1 MTIVLLLAAGWGLAG
16 SMPAVADEP
25 AGRAEFFEARV
36 RPILVEHCTKCH
48 GPRKQE
54 SGLRL
59 DSRTGLVKGNDA
71 GPVVAPGQ
79 PEESPLVEAVRY
91 DGAVKM
97 PPAGKLPDR
106 AIADLAAW
114 VKMGAPWPES
124 PKSAT
129 PSSSG
134 VPDAATIV
142 AAARR
147 HWAFRPVGDPRPPA
161 VRNAAWP
168 RDPLDRFILARLEA
182 ARLAPSP
189 PADRRTLIRRVTFDL
204 AGLPPTPEEVAAFEA
219 DPAPDAYVRLV
230 DRLLASP
237 RYGERWGRYW
247 LDVARYADT
256 RGYVFFQ
263 DADFHWAYTY
273 RDYVIDSFNRD
284 TPYDRFIVEQLAA
297 DRLPPA
303 RRPPRRPSTAGGA
316 GVPVPGRPVHGQL
329 PRRGRRPDRRRLPRA
344 HEPDGHLRP
353 LSRPQVRP
361 DPDPRLLLA
370 LRRHGECPRADDPA
384 RVRRAAAHGRL

>member
-1 MTIVLLLAAGWGLAG
+1 MRVFLLLAAAWGLSG
-16 SMPAVADEP
+16 SAPILGDERGP
-25 AGRAEFFEARV
+25 GQAEFFEARV

-59 DSRTGLVKGNDA
+59 DSREGLVKGNDD

-124 PKSAT
+124 PTSPT

-134 VPDAATIV
+134 VPDAATIA

-147 HWAFRPVGDPRPPA
+147 HWAFRPVGDPTPPT
-161 VRNAAWP
+161 VRDAAWP

-182 ARLAPSP
+182 AGLTPSP

-204 AGLPPTPEEVAAFEA
+204 VGLPPTPEEVAAFEA
-219 DPAPDAYVRLV
+219 DPSPDAYVRLV

-256 RGYVFFQ
+256 KGYVFFQ

-273 RDYVIDSFNRD
+273 RDYVIAL
-284 TPYDRFIVEQLAA
+284 VQ
-297 DRLPPA
+297 
-303 RRPPRRPSTAGGA
+303 PR
-316 GVPVPGRPVHGQL
+316 H
-329 PRRGRRPDRRRLPRA
+329 
-344 HEPDGHLRP
+344 
-353 LSRPQVRP
+353 
-361 DPDPRLLLA
+361 A
-370 LRRHGECPRADDPA
+370 L
-384 RVRRAAAHGRL
+384 